1 MAIWNKIEQLL
12 NRNNTAQ
19 YEVIMLADKD
29 GNILNTFGAA
39 SNIPIA
45 AGEVTGYTDV
55 HKFGMVDGSA
65 GNTWTTVWSAADSTA
80 TKLYPWETT
89 AGTLSVVSSSGEDE
103 PSGQASQAKAELI
116 ILYDQLKALTAT
128 GNETDRGAD
137 PLTYGSETLGPGVY
151 IKAGA
156 IDVTGT
162 LTLDADNDPNAL
174 FVFRTDGAFT
184 TAAGAEVLLI
194 NGATSNNVY
203 FVSEGASSTAANT
216 IMRGSLL
223 ANQAA
228 VSTGAGTSL
237 EGRMLAINGAVTL
250 GDTSIITAPTGTI
263 NSILTLGNV
272 LALFNMFTGA
282 GALSNA
288 GASEI
293 QLSIGTNLGAITGFE
308 TATVGGSTISG
319 DGAGTNTGA
328 YTITVEGLDTTYN
341 PVSETFTLSGATE
354 TAEGVVIFHRVHR
367 AKVSSGSTNV
377 GTLGVFNGTA
387 LVAEIAPEM
396 GQTQMCV
403 YTIPAGKT
411 GYLTRLGA
419 SSSKN
424 IATIVSLFQRPHSEA
439 FQLTASAMALYQ
451 NSQTIDF
458 DVPLTFAEKTDLDL
472 RQIGAANNVVAADFN
487 VILVDNPV

>member
-12 NRNNTAQ
+12 NSNNTTQ

-45 AGEVTGYTDV
+45 AGEVTGYADV
-55 HKFGMVDGSA
+55 HKFGMVNGSS
-65 GNTWTTVWSAADSTA
+65 GSTWTTVWSAADTAA

-89 AGTLSVVSSSGEDE
+89 AGTLSVVSSSGD
-103 PSGQASQAKAELI
+103 
-116 ILYDQLKALTAT
+116 D
-128 GNETDRGAD
+128 
-137 PLTYGSETLGPGVY
+137 
-151 IKAGA
+151 
-156 IDVTGT
+156 
-162 LTLDADNDPNAL
+162 
-174 FVFRTDGAFT
+174 TDG
-184 TAAGAEVLLI
+184 
-194 NGATSNNVY
+194 
-203 FVSEGASSTAANT
+203 
-216 IMRGSLL
+216 
-223 ANQAA
+223 
-228 VSTGAGTSL
+228 GAGTH
-237 EGRMLAINGAVTL
+237 
-250 GDTSIITAPTGTI
+250 
-263 NSILTLGNV
+263 
-272 LALFNMFTGA
+272 
-282 GALSNA
+282 
-288 GASEI
+288 
-293 QLSIGTNLGAITGFE
+293 
-308 TATVGGSTISG
+308 
-319 DGAGTNTGA
+319 
-328 YTITVEGLDTTYN
+328 TITVYGLDTDYN
-341 PVSETFTLSGATE
+341 EVSETFTLSGATE
-354 TAEGVVIFHRVHR
+354 TAEGVVVFHRVYR

-424 IATIVSLFQRPHSEA
+424 IATIVSLFQRPHSET

-472 RQIGAANNVVAADFN
+472 RQLGASNNVVAADFN